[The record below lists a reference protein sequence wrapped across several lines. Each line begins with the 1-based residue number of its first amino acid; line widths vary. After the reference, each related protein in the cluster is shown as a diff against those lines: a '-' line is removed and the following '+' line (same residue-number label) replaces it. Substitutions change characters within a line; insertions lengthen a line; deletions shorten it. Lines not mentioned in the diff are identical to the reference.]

1 MSAQPGAK
9 SVRLSGLDASTD
21 YTFRLCVAAG
31 GKTYESGEAAFT
43 TDAGDGPG
51 PGPNPGLTKFSG
63 WPELPVEVKNGDYH
77 YAYHTISDFK
87 VGNYNARNYT
97 VCYSAENHGPV
108 WVAAPLHNC
117 YVTKSGNRS
126 YSQDPDV
133 PAGIQPASKSLADPY
148 NKGHMLGN
156 RERSRTAVMR
166 RQVCYYTNIA
176 PQHSGTFNMGGGAWN
191 NLEDVIDKYWDATK
205 NSSVGDTLY
214 VVVGAYYK
222 TWTDSY
228 GNTASPK
235 KAAFGGQQAGVPTM
249 FYYAM
254 LRTKNAKSGKSV
266 LRCSREELQC
276 AAFVMSHAMQKGHK
290 PSRSDMRSVAEVE
303 RLSGFQFFTNVP
315 NAPKDT
321 YNPSD
326 WGL

>member
-133 PAGIQPASKSLADPY
+133 PAGIQPVSKSLASPY

-176 PQHSGTFNMGGGAWN
+176 PQHGGTFNTGGGAWN
-191 NLEDVIDKYWDATK
+191 NLEDLIDTYWDSTESA
-205 NSSVGDTLY
+205 NVGDTLY
-214 VVVGAYYK
+214 VKRMARE
-222 TWTDSY
+222 
-228 GNTASPK
+228 AAEAEAAA
-235 KAAFGGQQAGVPTM
+235 KAAQEGEA
-249 FYYAM
+249 
-254 LRTKNAKSGKSV
+254 
-266 LRCSREELQC
+266 
-276 AAFVMSHAMQKGHK
+276 
-290 PSRSDMRSVAEVE
+290 
-303 RLSGFQFFTNVP
+303 NV
-315 NAPKDT
+315 
-321 YNPSD
+321 
-326 WGL
+326 

>member
-1 MSAQPGAK
+1 
-9 SVRLSGLDASTD
+9 
-21 YTFRLCVAAG
+21 
-31 GKTYESGEAAFT
+31 
-43 TDAGDGPG
+43 
-51 PGPNPGLTKFSG
+51 
-63 WPELPVEVKNGDYH
+63 
-77 YAYHTISDFK
+77 
-87 VGNYNARNYT
+87 
-97 VCYSAENHGPV
+97 
-108 WVAAPLHNC
+108 
-117 YVTKSGNRS
+117 
-126 YSQDPDV
+126 
-133 PAGIQPASKSLADPY
+133 
-148 NKGHMLGN
+148 
-156 RERSRTAVMR
+156 MR

-176 PQHSGTFNMGGGAWN
+176 PQHGGTFNTGGGAWN
-191 NLEDVIDKYWDATK
+191 NLEDLIDTYWDSTESA
-205 NSSVGDTLY
+205 NVGDTLY

-249 FYYAM
+249 FY
-254 LRTKNAKSGKSV
+254 
-266 LRCSREELQC
+266 
-276 AAFVMSHAMQKGHK
+276 FVMSHAMQKGHK

>member
-1 MSAQPGAK
+1 M
-9 SVRLSGLDASTD
+9 
-21 YTFRLCVAAG
+21 
-31 GKTYESGEAAFT
+31 
-43 TDAGDGPG
+43 
-51 PGPNPGLTKFSG
+51 
-63 WPELPVEVKNGDYH
+63 
-77 YAYHTISDFK
+77 
-87 VGNYNARNYT
+87 
-97 VCYSAENHGPV
+97 
-108 WVAAPLHNC
+108 
-117 YVTKSGNRS
+117 
-126 YSQDPDV
+126 
-133 PAGIQPASKSLADPY
+133 
-148 NKGHMLGN
+148 
-156 RERSRTAVMR
+156 
-166 RQVCYYTNIA
+166 
-176 PQHSGTFNMGGGAWN
+176 
-191 NLEDVIDKYWDATK
+191 IDKYWDATK

-254 LRTKNAKSGKSV
+254 LRTRNAKSGKSV